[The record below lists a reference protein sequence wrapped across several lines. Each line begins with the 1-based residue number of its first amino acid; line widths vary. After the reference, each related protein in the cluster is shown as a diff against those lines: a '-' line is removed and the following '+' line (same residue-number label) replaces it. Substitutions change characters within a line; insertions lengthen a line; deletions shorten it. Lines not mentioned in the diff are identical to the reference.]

1 MKKTSK
7 SKMIITDE
15 ELSQIA
21 LAAAKNSHSP
31 YSRFPVGA
39 ALIANGELFVGTNV
53 ENSSSGLTVC
63 AERVAVCTAVAKG
76 RKRLER
82 IAIASPNH
90 EFITPCGAC
99 RQVLSEFCDDLKIIL
114 VKRDGATQKTTLAKL
129 LPRPFKRKK

>member
-1 MKKTSK
+1 MRK
-7 SKMIITDE
+7 SDSNAEMVTDN
-15 ELSQIA
+15 ELAQIA
-21 LAAAKNSHSP
+21 LAAARNSHSP

-39 ALIANGELFVGTNV
+39 ALIANGELFTGTNV

-76 RKRLER
+76 KKKLER

-114 VKRDGATQKTTLAKL
+114 VKRSGETQKTTLKKL